1 MNRNRIIIAVVAV
14 IVLAA
19 VGVVVLSETE
29 APAPTSAK
37 VELPKGP
44 AAETAQPARPPQ
56 PVQPV
61 ASSESAEPAESTQPA
76 KAEPKAA
83 EAETPQVAA
92 EPKAAEAETP
102 QVAAKPKAAEAPR
115 KEEPAAPA
123 AVPEP
128 VPPSF
133 DVVRVER
140 SGEAVIAGRA
150 APGSVITLFAGTRFL
165 GQVTADLRGQWV
177 LVLDTPLSPGSH
189 ELSLESHGAEGR
201 VLLSKNVVVV
211 SVPRPRVA
219 AAEPAQGQAQTAQA
233 PKPEA
238 SAPTVVARQPAPSE
252 AAASEART
260 ETAQQTVAS
269 TTPAPGEQ
277 SAASQETTVTQ
288 QPAATQ
294 ATAPPQQPAVSQ
306 TAASAAP
313 AASSAPV
320 AEVEPPE
327 SVEQVAR
334 AEPAQPAVQA
344 VSTWQATLETERPL
358 AVLMPRSG
366 QGPSRI
372 LQQPEFLSEGLG
384 EGTLV
389 LETVDY
395 DARGKTA
402 VGGRAEAGRRLIIY
416 LDDKPVAHATAG
428 ADGRWTAT
436 LARSVSQGLHR
447 LRVDQLGADG
457 QVTARVETPFAR
469 AALVATLP
477 EETAV
482 IVQPG
487 NSLWRIARRVYGE
500 GIRYSVIYRAN
511 QERIG
516 DPDLIYPGQIFIVP
530 STN

>member
-1 MNRNRIIIAVVAV
+1 M
-14 IVLAA
+14 AA
-19 VGVVVLSETE
+19 T
-29 APAPTSAK
+29 
-37 VELPKGP
+37 
-44 AAETAQPARPPQ
+44 
-56 PVQPV
+56 
-61 ASSESAEPAESTQPA
+61 
-76 KAEPKAA
+76 PKA
-83 EAETPQVAA
+83 PQVAA
-92 EPKAAEAETP
+92 KSKEPQVAAKSKAPQVAAKSKAP
-102 QVAAKPKAAEAPR
+102 QVAAKPKAAEALR
-115 KEEPAAPA
+115 KEKPAAPA

-150 APGSVITLFAGTRFL
+150 APGSVITLFAGTRSL

-177 LVLDTPLSPGSH
+177 LVLDPPLSPGSH
-189 ELSLESHGAEGR
+189 ELSLESRGAEGR
-201 VLLSKNVVVV
+201 VLLSENVVVV

-233 PKPEA
+233 QTAQAPETSNASETSQAPEPDA
-238 SAPTVVARQPAPSE
+238 SAPKVVARQPAPSE
-252 AAASEART
+252 AAASAART

-269 TTPAPGEQ
+269 ETP
-277 SAASQETTVTQ
+277 
-288 QPAATQ
+288 
-294 ATAPPQQPAVSQ
+294 
-306 TAASAAP
+306 AP

-320 AEVEPPE
+320 AEVEQPK

-334 AEPAQPAVQA
+334 AEPAQPAAQA
-344 VSTWQATLETERPL
+344 ASTRQATSETERPL

-384 EGTLV
+384 EGALV

-395 DARGKTA
+395 DARGRTA

-416 LDDKPVAHATAG
+416 LDDKPVAHAAAG
-428 ADGRWTAT
+428 ADGRWSAT
-436 LARSVSQGLHR
+436 LARSISPGLHR

-457 QVTARVETPFAR
+457 QVTARVETPFSR

-477 EETAV
+477 EEMAV

-487 NSLWRIARRVYGE
+487 NSLWRIARRVYGQ
-500 GIRYSVIYRAN
+500 GVRYSVIYRAN

>member
-29 APAPTSAK
+29 PPAPTSAK
-37 VELPKGP
+37 VELPKEP
-44 AAETAQPARPPQ
+44 AAETAPPARPAQ

-83 EAETPQVAA
+83 GAETPRVAA
-92 EPKAAEAETP
+92 KPKAP
-102 QVAAKPKAAEAPR
+102 QVAAKPKAAEPPR
-115 KEEPAAPA
+115 KQEPAAPA

-150 APGSVITLFAGTRFL
+150 APGSVITLFAGTRSL

-189 ELSLESHGAEGR
+189 ELSLESRGAEGG
-201 VLLSKNVVVV
+201 VLLSENVVVV

-219 AAEPAQGQAQTAQA
+219 AAEPAQEQAQTTQVQTAQVQTAQVQTAQVQTAQA
-233 PKPEA
+233 PETSNASETSQAPEPEA
-238 SAPTVVARQPAPSE
+238 SAPKVVARQPVPSE
-252 AAASEART
+252 AAATAART

-269 TTPAPGEQ
+269 ETP
-277 SAASQETTVTQ
+277 
-288 QPAATQ
+288 
-294 ATAPPQQPAVSQ
+294 
-306 TAASAAP
+306 AP

-320 AEVEPPE
+320 AEVEQPK

-334 AEPAQPAVQA
+334 AEPAQPAAQA
-344 VSTWQATLETERPL
+344 ASTRQATSETERPL

-384 EGTLV
+384 EGALV

-395 DARGKTA
+395 DARGRTA

-416 LDDKPVAHATAG
+416 LDDKPVAHAAAG
-428 ADGRWTAT
+428 ADGRWSAT
-436 LARSVSQGLHR
+436 LARSISPGLHR

-457 QVTARVETPFAR
+457 QVTARVETPFSR

-477 EETAV
+477 EEMAV

>member
-1 MNRNRIIIAVVAV
+1 LNRNRIIIAVVAV

-29 APAPTSAK
+29 PPAPTSAK
-37 VELPKGP
+37 VDLPKEP
-44 AAETAQPARPPQ
+44 AAETAQ

-83 EAETPQVAA
+83 GAETPRVAA
-92 EPKAAEAETP
+92 KPKAP
-102 QVAAKPKAAEAPR
+102 QVAAKPKALQVAAKPKTAEPPR
-115 KEEPAAPA
+115 KQEPAAPA

-189 ELSLESHGAEGR
+189 ELSLESRGAEGG
-201 VLLSKNVVVV
+201 VLLSENVVVV
-211 SVPRPRVA
+211 SVPRLRVA
-219 AAEPAQGQAQTAQA
+219 AAEPAQEPAQTAQVQTAQVQTAQA
-233 PKPEA
+233 PETSNASETSQAPEPEA
-238 SAPTVVARQPAPSE
+238 SAPKVVARQPVPSE
-252 AAASEART
+252 AAATAART

-269 TTPAPGEQ
+269 ETP
-277 SAASQETTVTQ
+277 
-288 QPAATQ
+288 
-294 ATAPPQQPAVSQ
+294 
-306 TAASAAP
+306 AP
-313 AASSAPV
+313 AASSTPV
-320 AEVEPPE
+320 AEVEQPK

-334 AEPAQPAVQA
+334 AEPAQPAAQA
-344 VSTWQATLETERPL
+344 ASTRQATSEIERPL

-384 EGTLV
+384 EGALV

-395 DARGKTA
+395 DARGRTA

-416 LDDKPVAHATAG
+416 LDDKPVAHAAAG
-428 ADGRWTAT
+428 ADGRWSAT
-436 LARSVSQGLHR
+436 LARSISPGLHR

-457 QVTARVETPFAR
+457 QVTARVETPFSR

-477 EETAV
+477 EEMAV

-487 NSLWRIARRVYGE
+487 NSLWRIARRVYGQ
-500 GIRYSVIYRAN
+500 GVRYSVIYRAN

>member
-29 APAPTSAK
+29 PPAPTSAK
-37 VELPKGP
+37 VELPKEP
-44 AAETAQPARPPQ
+44 AAETAPPARPAQ

-92 EPKAAEAETP
+92 
-102 QVAAKPKAAEAPR
+102 KPKAAEAPR
-115 KEEPAAPA
+115 KQEPAAPA

-150 APGSVITLFAGTRFL
+150 APGSVITLFAGTRSL

-177 LVLDTPLSPGSH
+177 LVLDPPLSPGSH
-189 ELSLESHGAEGR
+189 ELSLESRGAEGR
-201 VLLSKNVVVV
+201 VLLSENVVVV

-219 AAEPAQGQAQTAQA
+219 AAEPAQGQTQTAQAQTAQAQIAQGPAQTAQA
-233 PKPEA
+233 PETSNASETSQAPEPEA
-238 SAPTVVARQPAPSE
+238 SAPKVVARQPAPSE
-252 AAASEART
+252 AAATAART

-269 TTPAPGEQ
+269 ETPAP
-277 SAASQETTVTQ
+277 V
-288 QPAATQ
+288 
-294 ATAPPQQPAVSQ
+294 
-306 TAASAAP
+306 
-313 AASSAPV
+313 ASSAPV
-320 AEVEPPE
+320 AEVEQPK

-334 AEPAQPAVQA
+334 AEPAQPAAQA
-344 VSTWQATLETERPL
+344 ASTRQATSETEWPL

-384 EGTLV
+384 EGALV

-395 DARGKTA
+395 DARGRTA

-416 LDDKPVAHATAG
+416 LDDKPVAHAAAG
-428 ADGRWTAT
+428 ADGRWSAT
-436 LARSVSQGLHR
+436 LARSISPGLHR

-457 QVTARVETPFAR
+457 QVTARVETPFSR

-477 EETAV
+477 EEMAV

-487 NSLWRIARRVYGE
+487 NSLWRIARRVYGQ
-500 GIRYSVIYRAN
+500 GVRYSVIYRAN